1 MGLWENKKGVG
12 TSMKCMVC
20 KYMWLVYENIK
31 ICLLLMVFNVMPE
44 AKIQFRVEKKNLHR
58 EREREKIDKTLW

>member
-1 MGLWENKKGVG
+1 MGLWENEKGVG

-31 ICLLLMVFNVMPE
+31 ICLLLMVFNVMLE
-44 AKIQFRVEKKNLHR
+44 AKIQFRVEKKIPL
-58 EREREKIDKTLW
+58 